1 MGLGAVYAHAPHA
14 GDEAPSGGDAGVV
27 HVRSELVSKCVL
39 LVLQGGDPLLERGD
53 GCLEALV
60 LGLEL
65 GDLELPSLERGDRGV
80 QALVVGLELGD
91 LRLQGLLGGREFLD
105 LLDGR
110 DLAGDRALLLV
121 FILGL
126 FGSVR
131 KKQ

>member
-1 MGLGAVYAHAPHA
+1 MALLAARQLLPPNHPLSLGVAVLRLERVGPLR
-14 GDEAPSGGDAGVV
+14 ES
-27 HVRSELVSKCVL
+27 
-39 LVLQGGDPLLERGD
+39 GDPLLERGD

-110 DLAGDRALLLV
+110 DLAGDRALLLD